1 MNFIWRYIRNKLRD
15 VHEPEEVPRL
25 SGAMASKYA
34 TVSASEDSHW
44 GDGLNI
50 RVHTALGGK
59 IISFN
64 RYDRKT
70 DRNNNAVYVIPD
82 DHDFEREL
90 GKLITLESMRG

>member
-1 MNFIWRYIRNKLRD
+1 MNFIWNYIYRKLRD
-15 VHEPEEVPRL
+15 LPDKHEPELAR
-25 SGAMASKYA
+25 SMNAKYA
-34 TVSASEDSHW
+34 TVSSEGDW

-50 RVHTALGGK
+50 RVHAALGGK
-59 IISFN
+59 IISFS
-64 RYDRKT
+64 RYDRKS